1 MSAKLAAG
9 AAGTLAALVSIL
21 AAVDESDRPALSS
34 PPLIATIHPAQ
45 DPLGLMVTSGGWA
58 YCEQLRPIARRTRYT
73 LLCGRY
79 ERDGYLGP
87 GLRSKRRLDWGNPAY
102 LARLADSAE
111 ALHRRIGGKLVL
123 IGVSYSGFGVATL
136 ATHHPELRPA
146 RLIVIDSYFDLVARR
161 SLLPEA
167 HETAREID
175 GEAGTSPTEL
185 RRRSVSPAGLA
196 RLLRSGTDLVA
207 VWSVS
212 ADERRR
218 FNGATCGRN
227 ASAATLARVAGL
239 VGRPVFGWVTRRRH
253 GGNLWRHGAS
263 MVRGSKPP
271 GTRVTFSPD
280 GKIPDGAYCA
290 S

>member
-9 AAGTLAALVSIL
+9 VAGTLVALISIL
-21 AAVDESDRPALSS
+21 GTVDESHPTAPWS
-34 PPLIATIHPAQ
+34 PPLVATIHPAQ
-45 DPLGLMVTSGGWA
+45 DPVGLMVTSGGWA
-58 YCEQLRPIARRTRYT
+58 YCEQLRPVARRTRYT

-79 ERDGYLGP
+79 ELDGYLGP

-102 LARLADSAE
+102 LARLAGSAE

-146 RLIVIDSYFDLVARR
+146 RLIVIDSYFDLAARR
-161 SLLPEA
+161 SLLPGA

-175 GEAGTSPTEL
+175 GEVGTSPTEL
-185 RRRSVSPAGLA
+185 RRRSASPAGLA
-196 RLLRSGTDLVA
+196 RLVRSGTDLVA

-212 ADERRR
+212 EDERRR
-218 FNGATCGRN
+218 FNGATCGLG
-227 ASAATLARVAGL
+227 ASAATLARVARL
-239 VGRPVFGWVTRRRH
+239 LGRPVLAWVTRRRH

-263 MVRGSKPP
+263 IVRGSRPP
-271 GTRVTFSPD
+271 GTRMTFSRD
-280 GKIPDGAYCA
+280 GRIPDGSYCA

>member
-1 MSAKLAAG
+1 MSAKVATSVVAI
-9 AAGTLAALVSIL
+9 LAALVATV
-21 AAVDESDRPALSS
+21 AAVKEPEPTVLSAS
-34 PPLIATIHPAQ
+34 PLVATIHPAR
-45 DPLGLMVTSGGWA
+45 DPVGLMVTSGGWA
-58 YCEQLRPIARRTRYT
+58 YCEQLRPVARRTRYT

-79 ERDGYLGP
+79 ARDGYLGP
-87 GLRSKRRLDWGNPAY
+87 GLRSKRRLDWGNRAY
-102 LARLADSAE
+102 LARLADSAG

-136 ATHHPELRPA
+136 ATHHPELRPD

-175 GEAGTSPTEL
+175 GETGTSPAEL
-185 RRRSVSPAGLA
+185 RRRSASPAGLA
-196 RLLRSGTDLVA
+196 QLVRSGTDLVA

-212 ADERRR
+212 EDERRR
-218 FNGATCGRN
+218 FNGATCGLG
-227 ASAATLARVAGL
+227 ASAATLARVARL
-239 VGRPVFGWVTRRRH
+239 LGRPVFGWVTQRKH

-263 MVRGSKPP
+263 IVRGARPP
-271 GTRVTFSPD
+271 GTRMTFSRD
-280 GKIPDGAYCA
+280 GTIPDGSYCA